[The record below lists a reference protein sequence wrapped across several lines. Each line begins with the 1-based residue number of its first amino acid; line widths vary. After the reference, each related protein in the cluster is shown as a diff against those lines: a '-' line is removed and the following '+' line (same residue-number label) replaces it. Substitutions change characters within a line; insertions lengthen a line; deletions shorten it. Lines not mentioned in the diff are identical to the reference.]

1 MDRSSIR
8 LNPELR
14 YGRGAVLFHWS
25 MFLLDLGEATLGL
38 LHDSWPKA
46 TQAFWINFHAVLG
59 LLVWVLLV
67 ARFAWRMR
75 HTPPALPAEIGTF
88 ARRASAIVHFAL
100 YGLLFVIPIIGV
112 VTFVWHGRVF
122 DFGLF
127 QVNFGVQKNKAIF
140 NPTEELHGDLAYVL
154 FGLVGIHA
162 LAALWHHFVRH
173 DDVLRRMWP
182 AAGAADRPAAR

>member
-1 MDRSSIR
+1 MARSSIR
-8 LNPELR
+8 LNPEQR

-25 MFLLDLGEATLGL
+25 MFLLVLGVAT
-38 LHDSWPKA
+38 
-46 TQAFWINFHAVLG
+46 LG

-88 ARRASAIVHFAL
+88 SRRASAIVHFAL

-127 QVNFGVQKNKAIF
+127 QVNFGVQKNKA
-140 NPTEELHGDLAYVL
+140 
-154 FGLVGIHA
+154 
-162 LAALWHHFVRH
+162 
-173 DDVLRRMWP
+173 
-182 AAGAADRPAAR
+182 

>member
-1 MDRSSIR
+1 MARSSIR
-8 LNPELR
+8 LNPEQR

-25 MFLLDLGEATLGL
+25 MFLLVLGVATLGL

-46 TQAFWINFHAVLG
+46 TQAFWINIHAVLG

-88 ARRASAIVHFAL
+88 SRRASAIVHFAL

-162 LAALWHHFVRH
+162 LAALWHHFIRH
-173 DDVLRRMWP
+173 DGMLRRMWP
-182 AAGAADRPAAR
+182 AAGATDRPGAR

>member
-1 MDRSSIR
+1 MARSSIR
-8 LNPELR
+8 LNPEQR

-25 MFLLDLGEATLGL
+25 MFLLVLGVATLGL

-46 TQAFWINFHAVLG
+46 TQAFWINIHAVLG

-88 ARRASAIVHFAL
+88 SRRASAIVHFAL

-162 LAALWHHFVRH
+162 LAALWHHFIRH
-173 DDVLRRMWP
+173 DGMLRRMWR
-182 AAGAADRPAAR
+182 AAGATDRPGAR

>member
-1 MDRSSIR
+1 
-8 LNPELR
+8 LNPEQR

-25 MFLLDLGEATLGL
+25 MFLLVLGVATLGL

-46 TQAFWINFHAVLG
+46 TQAFWINIHAVLG

-88 ARRASAIVHFAL
+88 SRRASAIVHFAL

-162 LAALWHHFVRH
+162 LAALWHHFIRH
-173 DDVLRRMWP
+173 DGMLRRMWA
-182 AAGAADRPAAR
+182 AAGATDRPGAR